1 MSDPRIVALLIAVI
15 AVAIYAV
22 IVFVGLRALRQ
33 RFALALMLAAAIV
46 VFVPI
51 AAWGIA
57 RGELAIWHFAAFF
70 ACGVAAIVFLYGAV
84 SKSLS
89 LQMLGAIA
97 QTPGHSVTTQRLAA
111 EIIGSAF
118 TGRIQLLEGA
128 RLIERSAQGF
138 MLTPTG
144 LSTAARIRKLQRAFR
159 IDSSPL
165 YSG

>member
-70 ACGVAAIVFLYGAV
+70 ACGVAAIVFL
-84 SKSLS
+84 
-89 LQMLGAIA
+89 
-97 QTPGHSVTTQRLAA
+97 
-111 EIIGSAF
+111 
-118 TGRIQLLEGA
+118 
-128 RLIERSAQGF
+128 
-138 MLTPTG
+138 
-144 LSTAARIRKLQRAFR
+144 
-159 IDSSPL
+159 
-165 YSG
+165 